1 MATEERNRSRPGG
14 GDHAAHNG
22 RDHATHDALGS
33 GSPHEPEPLSDL
45 ERGTVQRFSS
55 AVSARPGTA
64 PN

>member
-14 GDHAAHNG
+14 GDHATHNG
-22 RDHATHDALGS
+22 PAS